1 LNLRTVL
8 CALNYLSQNGFSLSH
23 DTIQRGLDHLA
34 QNSGFYGRMQL
45 VSKEPL
51 LILDVSHNA
60 DGIQKTLDSIQ
71 EINQGTLHII
81 YGTSS
86 DKNYEEIVALF
97 PKDVKLYFST
107 FTNQRSISIE
117 QIKQLIK
124 KMDLDATIFS
134 NVKSAI
140 QHLQLTANK
149 EDTILVFGSFFLIS
163 DFF

>member
-1 LNLRTVL
+1 
-8 CALNYLSQNGFSLSH
+8 
-23 DTIQRGLDHLA
+23 
-34 QNSGFYGRMQL
+34 
-45 VSKEPL
+45 
-51 LILDVSHNA
+51 
-60 DGIQKTLDSIQ
+60 
-71 EINQGTLHII
+71 
-81 YGTSS
+81 
-86 DKNYEEIVALF
+86 VALF

-117 QIKQLIK
+117 QIEQLIK

-140 QHLQLTANK
+140 QHVQLTANK